1 LSAPTSLFQAAVSKY
16 LMRIERNSDVRRL
29 LVITYHFP
37 PDGAIGGQRWAGL
50 SKYLARLGWEVH
62 VITASAG
69 DPKHCTPGVHR
80 HVRRRRRTLNDAYKT
95 AASRLRQTST
105 GDSQVVPPNPDQ
117 PRPFSLLRPIAV
129 ARRILGSSMYLPDH
143 GRGWVGRATGA
154 ARALLRER
162 KFDVVITSGP
172 PHSAHF
178 AGMFATVGRDAQF
191 WIDMRDPWS
200 LTHVMNAPN
209 DWFVR
214 AERFLLR
221 RLERLVLPRAA
232 KVIVNTREFASALRV
247 AEPELDVSC
256 FPNGIDLEEVPPRD
270 VSAVEQGSIAYVG
283 TLYAGRNL
291 SSVCAAMRGLLS
303 DRPEAAATLRLN
315 VAGPMEAPHR
325 RQMEDDIAAAG
336 LTSIVNIHGVLPRA
350 KALELLSHSHLAL
363 VLAQDQP
370 MCVPAKLYESVG
382 LGIPTLV
389 IAEET
394 SAAAREA
401 RRIGAMTL
409 DAGDVAGM
417 RSLLEALIA
426 GHIPTKIEP
435 KTPISY
441 ADLALQMD
449 GLLREAVEVGTDAI
463 RQPQAATLGNL

>member
-1 LSAPTSLFQAAVSKY
+1 MT
-16 LMRIERNSDVRRL
+16 ITRNSEVRRL

-62 VITASAG
+62 VITASAAG
-69 DPKHCTPGVHR
+69 SQQSIPNVHR
-80 HVRRRRRTLNDAYKT
+80 HFRRRRRTLNDVYL
-95 AASRLRQTST
+95 AATGRFRQRSATDRQL
-105 GDSQVVPPNPDQ
+105 GPENPDLPQ
-117 PRPFSLLRPIAV
+117 RSSLLKPVAAV
-129 ARRILGSSMYLPDH
+129 RRILGSSMDLPDY
-143 GRGWVGRATGA
+143 GRGWVGTATVA

-172 PHSAHF
+172 PHSVHF
-178 AGMFATVGRDAQF
+178 AGLLATIGRDSRL

-200 LTHVMNAPN
+200 LTHEMSAPD

-221 RLERLVLPRAA
+221 RLEDLVFPRAA
-232 KVIVNTREFASALRV
+232 RVIVNTQEFASALRA
-247 AEPELDVSC
+247 AEPKLDVIC
-256 FPNGIDLEEVPPRD
+256 FPNGIDLEQMPPRD

-291 SSVCAAMRGLLS
+291 SSVCAAMRSLLS

-315 VAGPMEAPHR
+315 VAGPMESPHR
-325 RQMEDDIAAAG
+325 RQMQKDIAAAN
-336 LTSIVNIHGVLPRA
+336 LTSVVNLHGVLPRA
-350 KALELLSHSHLAL
+350 EALELLNRSHLAL

-370 MCVPAKLYESVG
+370 MQVPAKLYECVG

-394 SAAAREA
+394 SAAASEA
-401 RRIGAMTL
+401 RRIGAMTV
-409 DAGDVAGM
+409 DGNDVKAL
-417 RSLLEALIA
+417 RALLEDVLACR
-426 GHIPTKIEP
+426 IPTTIATR
-435 KTPISY
+435 TPVSY
-441 ADLALQMD
+441 QDLAIRMD
-449 GLLREAVEVGTDAI
+449 RLLREAVAQRQADTMRQRYTPAI
-463 RQPQAATLGNL
+463 RNE